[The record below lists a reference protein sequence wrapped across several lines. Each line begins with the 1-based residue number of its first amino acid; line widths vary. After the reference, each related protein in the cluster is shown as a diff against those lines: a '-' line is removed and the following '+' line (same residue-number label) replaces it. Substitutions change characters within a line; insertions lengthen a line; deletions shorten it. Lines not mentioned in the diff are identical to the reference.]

1 MLVFIIIAVCRVG
14 ILGSVLQ
21 TLNGFAGI
29 YKDLMSFPEVFSPF
43 LSVLETIPKE
53 NALPEALQSLITHVA
68 GSITQQMIQHEHL
81 RQPLHMRVS
90 KPVPIKQFN
99 PRFEAK

>member
-1 MLVFIIIAVCRVG
+1 MLVFIIIAVCRVA

-43 LSVLETIPKE
+43 LSVLETILKE